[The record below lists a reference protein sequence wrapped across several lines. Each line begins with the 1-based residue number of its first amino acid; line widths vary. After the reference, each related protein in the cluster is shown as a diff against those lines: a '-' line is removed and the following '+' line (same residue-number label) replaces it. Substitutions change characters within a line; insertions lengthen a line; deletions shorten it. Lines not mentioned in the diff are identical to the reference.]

1 MNGCLGGQIAKSN
14 LRINN
19 EKAPYHF
26 KLVTLTFQQF
36 CSRTGQLFRKP
47 IRKILPPNRDEGGS
61 KRNSGDLSGPKFAP
75 QISAPNIENSPT
87 KIFDR

>member
-26 KLVTLTFQQF
+26 KLVTLTF
-36 CSRTGQLFRKP
+36 
-47 IRKILPPNRDEGGS
+47 
-61 KRNSGDLSGPKFAP
+61 
-75 QISAPNIENSPT
+75 
-87 KIFDR
+87 